1 MSCKSQIG
9 VSTIRKDAWD
19 KVTGA
24 AKYTGDIHF
33 NQSLHARILT
43 SPYAHAL
50 IKKIDISKAKA
61 SKGVRAVI
69 TGDYS
74 PALVGSMISDRPPI
88 ARDRVRYF
96 GEPVALVV
104 ANNED
109 EAAAAVHLIE
119 VEYEPL
125 PVVNS
130 IEDAIKMDATLVH
143 KDLGRYSYPSPEILP
158 VADSNISNHIRIR
171 KGNMEYAWEESDVTV
186 EYEFRTKLSRKL
198 HR

>member
-109 EAAAAVHLIE
+109 EI
-119 VEYEPL
+119 
-125 PVVNS
+125 
-130 IEDAIKMDATLVH
+130 
-143 KDLGRYSYPSPEILP
+143 GRAH
-158 VADSNISNHIRIR
+158 V
-171 KGNMEYAWEESDVTV
+171 
-186 EYEFRTKLSRKL
+186 
-198 HR
+198 